1 MHTLQAFLHNFSLHF
16 HLTFQTKS
24 GMFEAKLKK
33 RKKRF
38 VHDLH
43 MVLEVYNKQ
52 SAIQHE
58 TSLCQVEEEKWVSPL
73 L

>member
-1 MHTLQAFLHNFSLHF
+1 
-16 HLTFQTKS
+16 
-24 GMFEAKLKK
+24 MFEAKLKK